1 MKLYYRV
8 TPCLTVSSEHLIIIG
23 AGFPGLDVFHV
34 IVPTFSKY
42 YGNTLQAKVDFYYNT
57 F

>member
-1 MKLYYRV
+1 MLDSVQRTFDYNWGR
-8 TPCLTVSSEHLIIIG
+8 
-23 AGFPGLDVFHV
+23 FPGLDVFHV